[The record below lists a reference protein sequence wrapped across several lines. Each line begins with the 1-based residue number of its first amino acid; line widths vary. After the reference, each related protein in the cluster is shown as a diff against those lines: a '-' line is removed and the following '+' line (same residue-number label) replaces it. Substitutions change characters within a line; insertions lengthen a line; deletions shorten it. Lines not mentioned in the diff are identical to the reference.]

1 MNKKHIALFFGGKSS
16 EHAISI
22 LSTRN
27 IFQALSKDKYT
38 IYLVKIEKNGDFSL
52 VSRDDLLSDRIY
64 KGNFEKISFGTI
76 ESKACFEHPVTGAKI
91 FIDVAI
97 PILHGAFGEDGKI
110 QGYFETLNIKY
121 VGCDTVASALAMN
134 KELAKQLVAI
144 QGIDIAKFELL
155 KRGESVD
162 VAKVVAKLGLPIFV
176 KPSCEGSSYGV
187 SKVKNIEDLIPAIE
201 EAFKFDKT
209 VLLEEC
215 IVGREVECG
224 ILGNREI
231 EASEVGEVVTADF
244 YSYESKYENDSAKI
258 EIPANLISEQRE
270 RVRSVAKKVYQIL
283 GCSGLSRVDFF
294 LTPTRLVFNE
304 VNTFPGF
311 TNISMYPK
319 LFEAVGI
326 GYSELLDKLIQL
338 AVER

>member
-1 MNKKHIALFFGGKSS
+1 MNKKHIAIFFGGKSS
-16 EHAISI
+16 EHNISI

-27 IFQALSKDKYT
+27 IYQALSKDKYT
-38 IYLVKIEKNGDFSL
+38 IHLIKIEKNGDFSL
-52 VSRDDLLSDRIY
+52 VASDDLLSDRIY
-64 KGNFEKISFGTI
+64 KNPFEKISLGTL
-76 ESKACFEHPVTGAKI
+76 ESKACFEHPITGAKI

-97 PILHGAFGEDGKI
+97 PVLHGAFGEDGKI

-144 QGIDIAKFELL
+144 QGVDIAKFELL
-155 KRGESVD
+155 KPGETVNVD
-162 VAKVVAKLGLPIFV
+162 EVVKKLGLPIFV

-187 SKVKNIEDLIPAIE
+187 SKVKSADDLLPAIE

-224 ILGNREI
+224 ILGNSDI
-231 EASEVGEVVTADF
+231 QASEVGEVVTADF

-258 EIPANLISEQRE
+258 EIPAKLSSEQRE
-270 RVRSVAKKVYQIL
+270 QIRFAAQKVYKTL